1 MYVAGGQRCG
11 MRARTPLIVCA
22 RSVGVAV
29 GASNGALGCL
39 RVCRSCVVVSVPGG
53 GTLNCGDGPSYPSW
67 ATPSQLYISDQTRMG
82 ATVDA
87 FENLDRGY
95 ERGCVLF
102 GAVSVLKP
110 GGGTCAEA
118 LARPGVDRGP
128 GGDVPTGCGHVQ
140 NRLEMTTWSVKSHEM
155 RVWAYKVAFSPSPT
169 LPRVVRDEGS
179 WCNARITKKRLRRP
193 KPGSARGDSK

>member
-1 MYVAGGQRCG
+1 MAALSAVFGCPTGCGTGGRCGGAGGKRLKRERGAVFVDVRGRWPKVWHEGPDASHC
-11 MRARTPLIVCA
+11 VC
-22 RSVGVAV
+22 SGGVAV

-102 GAVSVLKP
+102 GAVSVLRP
-110 GGGTCAEA
+110 GGA
-118 LARPGVDRGP
+118 LVPRRLPGPASIEV
-128 GGDVPTGCGHVQ
+128 
-140 NRLEMTTWSVKSHEM
+140 
-155 RVWAYKVAFSPSPT
+155 
-169 LPRVVRDEGS
+169 RVVTCRRVADTS
-179 WCNARITKKRLRRP
+179 KIDKK
-193 KPGSARGDSK
+193 